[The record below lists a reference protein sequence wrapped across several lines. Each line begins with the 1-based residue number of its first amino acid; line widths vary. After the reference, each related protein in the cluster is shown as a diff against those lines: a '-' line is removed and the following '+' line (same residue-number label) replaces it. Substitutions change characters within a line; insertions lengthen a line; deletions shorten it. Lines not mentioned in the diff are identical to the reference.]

1 MINDL
6 GAYLRFYA
14 RSATTRVIEFIQWAK
29 VRHVTTVPHFL
40 VVVAGFERFFLPNPG
55 FPTTVWR
62 TGSPSNKNYSTAW
75 LPEVSTPCAK
85 LFRCL

>member
-1 MINDL
+1 MISDL
-6 GAYLRFYA
+6 GAYLRFCA

-40 VVVAGFERFFLPNPG
+40 EGGCGVRKIFLPNPG

-62 TGSPSNKNYSTAW
+62 TVSPSNKNYSSRAVSI
-75 LPEVSTPCAK
+75 LSTPSVEK
-85 LFRCL
+85 V